1 LEPTKTET
9 VIHAFEK
16 TVNKYIA
23 TEKKP
28 LDYGVGCLLY
38 RAEIHT
44 IEAIGGHVQ
53 TNITDLSNY
62 LGVTK
67 SAVSQ
72 MIDKLVKKGMVNKQ
86 VLSKSDTEVAL
97 SLTKNGEQVC
107 AGHAAYHKEFYHA
120 IDQILTAVPEEDI
133 KAFCEIMDKLDSIM
147 CGGEKAL

>member
-1 LEPTKTET
+1 MKSTKTET
-9 VIHAFEK
+9 VIHVFEK

-44 IEAIGGHVQ
+44 IEAIGKQ
-53 TNITDLSNY
+53 AQINITGLSNY

-67 SAVSQ
+67 SAASQ

-97 SLTKNGEQVC
+97 SLTENGRKVYT
-107 AGHAAYHKEFYHA
+107 GHAAYHKEFYHA
-120 IDQILTAVPEEDI
+120 IDQILTTVPEEDI
-133 KAFCEIMDKLDSIM
+133 KAFCEIMNKLDSLL
-147 CGGEKAL
+147 CDK